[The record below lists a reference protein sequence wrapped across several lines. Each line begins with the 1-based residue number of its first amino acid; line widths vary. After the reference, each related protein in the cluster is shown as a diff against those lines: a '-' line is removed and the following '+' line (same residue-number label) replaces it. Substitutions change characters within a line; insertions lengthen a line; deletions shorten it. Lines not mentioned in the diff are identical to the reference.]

1 MEHNKIMDCR
11 ELATLVKDQVKEYVD
26 DIKNNGIPVPK
37 LVCIQVGKMGASSL
51 YVGNKKKACEYCGA
65 QFEVFNLNEETTTTE
80 TLIHLIQYLNNDQ
93 TVHGIFVQYPLPE
106 HIDPNVV
113 QFISPLKDV
122 DCFTAINVGAIS
134 IDMTKT
140 SMIPCTVGGIYQL
153 LRSTVGDIAG
163 KHCVVIGRSNIVG
176 KPMASVLT
184 QMDATVTLCHS
195 KTKNLA
201 SHLLNAD
208 IIISAVGKPKFI
220 NHYMVKEGAII
231 IDVGINK
238 DENGKTCG
246 DVEVTDEL
254 LEKVEWVTPVP
265 RGVGQLTVSTLMSNL
280 IRAHA
285 NQMYDYYNLTN
296 QQVQE
301 ESYEETS
308 QPDDVEEV
316 QVEVIPPSDQLIK
329 EDEVI
334 DFPQDGEI
342 IVEGKENG
350 DVVVDSI
357 EDDTIHLKIRDIDN
371 SANDENISV
380 TELKERY

>member
-37 LVCIQVGKMGASSL
+37 LVCIQVGKIGASSL
-51 YVGNKKKACEYCGA
+51 YVGNKEKACEYCGA
-65 QFEVFNLNEETTTTE
+65 ESEVFNLNEETTTTE
-80 TLIHLIQYLNNDQ
+80 TLIQLIHYLNNDQ
-93 TVHGIFVQYPLPE
+93 NVHGILVQYPLPV

-113 QFISPLKDV
+113 QFISPMKDV
-122 DCFTAINVGAIS
+122 DCFTTTNVGAIS

-140 SMIPCTVGGIYQL
+140 SLIPCTVGGIYQL
-153 LRSTVGDIAG
+153 LRSTVGDITG

-184 QMDATVTLCHS
+184 QMDATVTVCHS

-201 SHLLNAD
+201 SHLLTAD

-238 DENGKTCG
+238 DDNGKTCG
-246 DVEVTDEL
+246 DVDVTDEL
-254 LEKVEWVTPVP
+254 LEKVEWITPVP
-265 RGVGQLTVSTLMSNL
+265 HGVGQLTVSTLMSNL
-280 IRAHA
+280 MSAHA
-285 NQMYDYYNLTN
+285 NQMYALYNSME
-296 QQVQE
+296 QQSQE
-301 ESYEETS
+301 ESYGETA
-308 QPDDVEEV
+308 QTGDVEEV
-316 QVEVIPPSDQLIK
+316 EVDVIPPSDQFFK

-342 IVEGKENG
+342 IVAVQDGNVPAADTTVDNG
-350 DVVVDSI
+350 
-357 EDDTIHLKIRDIDN
+357 T
-371 SANDENISV
+371 V
-380 TELKERY
+380 TE